1 MDTNMDT
8 NTDKDTDMDLAYIF
22 KKYNLFTWIHR
33 ENMKY
38 VTYLPVSKRKM
49 LNM

>member
-8 NTDKDTDMDLAYIF
+8 NTDKDTDLDLAYIF
-22 KKYNLFTWIHR
+22 KKYNLFTWIDR

-38 VTYLPVSKRKM
+38 VTYLPESNGKM
-49 LNM
+49 WNV